1 MGSHQSRYHRSRFDP
16 LSRERTQKPLAMPI
30 EPPRPFLLVAAGNER
45 LLLPKNY
52 PFIATKLNRLLAD
65 RLPAVKLLSDG
76 RSTVSLLAE
85 RWADEKGVP
94 FDRFRYNPSSPI
106 RDAEAQCIEWM
117 FGQWR
122 SGLVI
127 FEVEARDAAAMRRR
141 ASVQMVP
148 VRVVDTRL
156 LVKLP

>member
-1 MGSHQSRYHRSRFDP
+1 VASSRD
-16 LSRERTQKPLAMPI
+16 
-30 EPPRPFLLVAAGNER
+30 
-45 LLLPKNY
+45 
-52 PFIATKLNRLLAD
+52 IATKLTRLRSR
-65 RLPAVKLLSDG
+65 RLPAIKLLSDG

-94 FDRFRYNPSSPI
+94 FDRFRYNPSHVI

-117 FGQWR
+117 FGQR
-122 SGLVI
+122 PSGLVV
-127 FEVEARDAAAMRRR
+127 FEVEVRDAAAMRRR

-156 LVKLP
+156 VVKMP

>member
-1 MGSHQSRYHRSRFDP
+1 MPFAQSPH
-16 LSRERTQKPLAMPI
+16 
-30 EPPRPFLLVAAGNER
+30 PFLLVAAGNER

-52 PFIATKLNRLLAD
+52 PFIATKLNRLLVH

-76 RSTVSLLAE
+76 GSTVSLLAE

-94 FDRFRYNPSSPI
+94 FDRFRFNPLHVI
-106 RDAEAQCIEWM
+106 RDEEAQCIEWM
-117 FGQWR
+117 FGQR
-122 SGLVI
+122 PSGLVI
-127 FEVEARDAAAMRRR
+127 FEVEVRDAAAMRRR

-156 LVKLP
+156 LVKMP